1 MKQTVKTGALVV
13 YGSRWSETSKI
24 VHLFTE
30 EKGYI
35 KAIAH
40 GALRPKSPYRGVLEN
55 LNQVEVILSLKEGR
69 GLQIVTQ
76 VDLIDSFGNI
86 RENLDAMAV
95 SYAILELIR
104 SLVHFHEAAH
114 RLFPFTVNI
123 LKNLNRQP
131 DKHTLIYLFSYLLF
145 LSDYLGF
152 GWDLATC
159 KVCGKSLEKF
169 PLRADV
175 ENGSVICAGC
185 GPATGKGNF
194 TLSRE
199 QWLLLRRLQET
210 EPDYLLQLIQDLSP
224 DLTYQPLLDML
235 LAHINY
241 HTEQTVQLKSLKMY
255 LP

>member
-1 MKQTVKTGALVV
+1 MV
-13 YGSRWSETSKI
+13 
-24 VHLFTE
+24 
-30 EKGYI
+30 
-35 KAIAH
+35 
-40 GALRPKSPYRGVLEN
+40 
-55 LNQVEVILSLKEGR
+55 
-69 GLQIVTQ
+69 
-76 VDLIDSFGNI
+76 
-86 RENLDAMAV
+86 
-95 SYAILELIR
+95 
-104 SLVHFHEAAH
+104 
-114 RLFPFTVNI
+114 
-123 LKNLNRQP
+123 
-131 DKHTLIYLFSYLLF
+131 YLFSYLLF

-185 GPATGKGNF
+185 SPATGRGNF

-199 QWLLLRRLQET
+199 QWVLLRRLKET
-210 EPDYLLQLIQDLSP
+210 GPEELPDLAWEMSP
-224 DLTYQPLLDML
+224 DVMYQPLLDML

>member
-24 VHLFTE
+24 VHFFTE

-40 GALRPKSPYRGVLEN
+40 GALRPKSPFRGVLEN
-55 LNQVEVILSLKEGR
+55 LNQVEIILSLKEGR

-76 VDLIDSFGNI
+76 VDLIDSFGKS
-86 RENLDAMAV
+86 RDSLDATAV

-104 SLVHFHEAAH
+104 SLVHFHEPAH
-114 RLFPFTVNI
+114 RLFGFTVNI
-123 LKNLNRQP
+123 LKSLNRQP
-131 DKHTLIYLFSYLLF
+131 EKHALLYLFSYLLF
-145 LSDYLGF
+145 LSNYLGF

-159 KVCGKSLEKF
+159 KVCGQNLAKF

-185 GPATGKGNF
+185 SPATVKGSF
-194 TLSRE
+194 TLSQE
-199 QWLLLRRLQET
+199 QWLLLKRLQET
-210 EPDYLLQLIQDLSP
+210 EPEELPDLAREMSP
-224 DLTYQPLLDML
+224 DVMYQPLLDML

>member
-1 MKQTVKTGALVV
+1 MKQTIKTGALVV

-24 VHLFTE
+24 IHFFTE
-30 EKGYI
+30 ERGYI

-40 GALRPKSPYRGVLEN
+40 GALRPKSPFQGVLEN
-55 LNQVEVILSLKEGR
+55 LNQVEIILSLKEGR

-76 VDLIDSFGNI
+76 VDLIDSFGKI
-86 RENLDAMAV
+86 RDNLDAMAV

-104 SLVHFHEAAH
+104 SMVHFHEPAH
-114 RLFPFTVNI
+114 RLFGFTVSI
-123 LKNLNRQP
+123 LKSLNRQP
-131 DKHTLIYLFSYLLF
+131 EKHVLIYLFSYLFF

-152 GWDLATC
+152 GWDLASC
-159 KVCGKSLEKF
+159 KVCGKDPEKF
-169 PLRADV
+169 PLKADV

-185 GPATGKGNF
+185 SPATVKGRF
-194 TLSRE
+194 TLSQE
-199 QWLLLRRLQET
+199 QWFFLWRLQET
-210 EPDYLLQLIQDLSP
+210 EPEQLP
-224 DLTYQPLLDML
+224 DLVRDMLPDVMYQPLLDML